1 MPTVK
6 SILQLAQTKIV
17 RNVILSASEDLKC
30 VNLFCEK
37 VGGPCICRIER
48 VLARDD
54 LKSSVEILDL
64 SVNKLTQLP
73 PSLYKLNAMKTL
85 TLRDNDLENLD
96 FNDFSSLTNLESID
110 LTNNPLK
117 DKSNIIDE
125 FKRILPNTKIIFDT
139 TS

>member
-6 SILQLAQTKIV
+6 SVIQLSQTKLV
-17 RNVILSASEDLKC
+17 RKILLSASEDLKC

-54 LKSSVEILDL
+54 LRSTVESVDL

-73 PSLYKLNAMKTL
+73 PSLYKLSSMKVLNLRNNDIVDLKTEDFITL
-85 TLRDNDLENLD
+85 GG
-96 FNDFSSLTNLESID
+96 LESID
-110 LTNNPLK
+110 LSNNPLSDPLLAINNLQK
-117 DKSNIIDE
+117 V
-125 FKRILPNTKIIFDT
+125 LPSTKIIYHVE
-139 TS
+139 

>member
-1 MPTVK
+1 MK

>member
-6 SILQLAQTKIV
+6 SVIQLSQTKLV
-17 RNVILSASEDLKC
+17 RKILLSASEDLKC

-54 LKSSVEILDL
+54 LRSTVESVDL

-73 PSLYKLNAMKTL
+73 PSLYKLSSMKVLNLRNNDIVDLKTEDFL
-85 TLRDNDLENLD
+85 TLGG
-96 FNDFSSLTNLESID
+96 LESID
-110 LTNNPLK
+110 LSNNPLSDPLLAINNLQK
-117 DKSNIIDE
+117 V
-125 FKRILPNTKIIFDT
+125 LPSTKIIYHVE
-139 TS
+139 

>member
-96 FNDFSSLTNLESID
+96 FNDFSLLTNLE
-110 LTNNPLK
+110 
-117 DKSNIIDE
+117 
-125 FKRILPNTKIIFDT
+125 
-139 TS
+139 

>member
-1 MPTVK
+1 MK

-48 VLARDD
+48 VLARED

-117 DKSNIIDE
+117 DKTNIIDE